1 MRCRAVLA
9 TLRDPAWQ
17 ADEIRQFLNCFWREH
32 GTLSL
37 TGTIPVRHCLRVL
50 NPIDGANLEKDGTV
64 PAETNGQVADGDY
77 DALLLLTAFLLMYRS
92 PSSDL
97 NAPLQKKR
105 KESSRVRR
113 CPSSRNAMNCKVYY
127 SSVAMDLDLAHAEC
141 MGARC
146 RWYFVSSVD
155 PLLPSEATHGRR
167 DHARARRDTASARA
181 PTGDRDAILTP
192 CGRRRGRRGGGR
204 GRA

>member
-64 PAETNGQVADGDY
+64 PAETDGQVADGDY
-77 DALLLLTAFLLMYRS
+77 DALLLLPQLFAHRLPPHVQVPVLRS
-92 PSSDL
+92 QRTPTKE
-97 NAPLQKKR
+97 KKR
-105 KESSRVRR
+105 KER
-113 CPSSRNAMNCKVYY
+113 KVH
-127 SSVAMDLDLAHAEC
+127 VFV
-141 MGARC
+141 GAQ
-146 RWYFVSSVD
+146 V
-155 PLLPSEATHGRR
+155 HGTR
-167 DHARARRDTASARA
+167 
-181 PTGDRDAILTP
+181 
-192 CGRRRGRRGGGR
+192 
-204 GRA
+204 

>member
-1 MRCRAVLA
+1 MVLTLKRMARCRQKPMDRSPMG
-9 TLRDPAWQ
+9 TMTHFCC
-17 ADEIRQFLNCFWREH
+17 FLSC
-32 GTLSL
+32 
-37 TGTIPVRHCLRVL
+37 
-50 NPIDGANLEKDGTV
+50 
-64 PAETNGQVADGDY
+64 
-77 DALLLLTAFLLMYRS
+77 LLTAFLLMYRS